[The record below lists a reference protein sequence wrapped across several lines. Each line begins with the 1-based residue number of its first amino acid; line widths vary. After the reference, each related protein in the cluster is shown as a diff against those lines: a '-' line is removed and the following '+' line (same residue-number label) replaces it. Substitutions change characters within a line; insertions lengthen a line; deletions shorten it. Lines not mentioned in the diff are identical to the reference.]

1 MRKHIGGRIWLS
13 LALAASVV
21 LGVVPALA
29 QTGATEDPEGVA
41 IEQRADSGY
50 EERAVEPRA
59 AEEDSLD
66 VVYVSK
72 DGNDE
77 TGDGSKELPVA
88 TLSKAVQ
95 VAADNGTIY
104 VMSDLTMTSC
114 ARYYGKDLT
123 ITSGDG
129 GPYTITR
136 DENFAQQQDTA
147 RSTYNPAMIE
157 VGSTDGPGTAS
168 LVLSNIVLDDNGT
181 HEGEYFIQAQSSNGN
196 TPFGDGT
203 INNGAIVQDAM
214 IATYNGTGDITL
226 GEGAV
231 LKNFGGMS
239 AIRMAGGTLTMESGS
254 KIIDD
259 RLIDR
264 DKGTAIPGADAS
276 YYGPAGAVWVQG
288 GTVNIDQG
296 AFIGGMNE
304 DAPLDG
310 RAIYLDGGYVEVN
323 GTIQYLKA
331 DADMWW
337 GRSGTAIHVRSDGQ
351 AVLGSTGVI
360 DTVVSDVHAGYTG
373 AVMTNGDRNE
383 GESAGEG
390 YDFEMKAGSV
400 IRNVSGFPA
409 LFSNYGNEL
418 IDGTIESCT
427 NDYIVGGFAQVTTIG
442 SNGLLQNND
451 TTKGAA
457 KSVVY
462 TSNAS
467 DVYMNGTLKG
477 NKVGT
482 AGFYIINQSGGGAY
496 LEIGEG
502 AVIEGA
508 GGNYGVYVNASESKC
523 VMNGGTISGFSYGV
537 NCRGKSGRD
546 ATFVMNGGTITDN
559 SYYGVYFNGVSN
571 SQSICELNGGVV
583 EDNGNAEVSIS
594 GGNAEDAY
602 EHVKI
607 ASGVVAGNRIVS
619 TTPGDVTFDE
629 GTPDIQIG
637 QAKGA
642 AADKIEELVLAD
654 HADWEV
660 VGNCALWMKPSTE
673 SVHFTFER
681 PYNASRTTMYVAYI
695 PVGTDGLPADGAQLT
710 LVKVENT
717 DPVDITLEGL
727 TPGQSYAMML
737 VNTNIYQ
744 LAPDDVTIYTG
755 GGQGQE
761 TSDNGFPTPTFTD
774 SLDDIKTLEIDG
786 KEVQSDDLMGEL
798 LKLFTVTYTDAEG
811 NPVTNDAEAGE
822 YTMTLQWADGE
833 HEVRINGSDVADEF
847 GTGVLTVRY
856 VENIDEAIDGTN
868 THELLDDEP
877 TELVE
882 HAEAIAN
889 DAPIRPDQ
897 YPAEFYT
904 NDDEDRQVAADGI
917 QILDDDLLVDEDGT
931 DRQDLLE
938 QRAVDEGVLPELDE
952 GQAYRFDFHYLDLV
966 DAYNGNAWVS
976 ASYGT
981 TVYLPYPDEMT
992 YDEAQGIDFTVV
1004 HYPELHR
1011 EYGFSGEAE
1020 VVPAI
1025 EACVPE
1031 VVEAECTPQGIKF
1044 NVPRE
1049 GFSPYAIVWQTDART
1064 ITATADEG
1072 SAVTPAG
1079 TFTVSVEEGKTFSI
1093 EAKENYA
1100 IADVTLNGVSVLD
1113 QVKDGAFTV
1122 PASEENQELVVT
1134 SRSTLHT
1141 ITATAGE
1148 GGTITPSGDV
1158 TVSEGDGQTFTI
1170 TPNDGYVIADVKVD
1184 GESVGRVDSYAFDGV
1199 TEDHSIEATFET
1211 ESAAPHEHVWS
1222 DWKCD
1227 GETHWKVCEVCGAVS
1242 ERAEHT
1248 YGDWEQVSE
1257 ATESEKGQWVRT
1269 CTVCGYEQHGT
1280 TPATEPDGSGMPET
1294 GDRTPT
1300 VPTGVLAAC
1309 GAALIAGTVI
1319 YRRRHDA

>member
-1 MRKHIGGRIWLS
+1 M
-13 LALAASVV
+13 AL
-21 LGVVPALA
+21 GTVPALA
-29 QTGATEDPEGVA
+29 ETTAEDLGEVTVEQQSVPED
-41 IEQRADSGY
+41 EKD
-50 EERAVEPRA
+50 VEPRA
-59 AEEDSLD
+59 AGA
-66 VVYVSK
+66 VYVSVS
-72 DGNDE
+72 GSDE
-77 TGDGSKELPVA
+77 TGTGSENTPYASLA
-88 TLSKAVQ
+88 KAVEEAQ
-95 VAADNGTIY
+95 DGDTIELLSS
-104 VMSDLTMTSC
+104 VEASRRALVS
-114 ARYYGKDLT
+114 GKVLT
-123 ITSGDG
+123 IDGNGHEVTRAEEFVRAQDQGRGGYHSAIIEVANQSELTLVDITLNDKFLHEEDDYSLAGSSAEDNTGKVQDGIIASYGDG
-129 GPYTITR
+129 GSTI
-136 DENFAQQQDTA
+136 
-147 RSTYNPAMIE
+147 IL
-157 VGSTDGPGTAS
+157 G
-168 LVLSNIVLDDNGT
+168 
-181 HEGEYFIQAQSSNGN
+181 
-196 TPFGDGT
+196 
-203 INNGAIVQDAM
+203 NGA
-214 IATYNGTGDITL
+214 T
-226 GEGAV
+226 
-231 LKNFGGMS
+231 LKNFGGLS
-239 AIRMAGGTLTMESGS
+239 AVYITGVNGEGATLVMQSGS
-254 KIIDD
+254 KICDD
-259 RLIDR
+259 NL
-264 DKGTAIPGADAS
+264 GTR
-276 YYGPAGAVWVQG
+276 AGGYAAVFNHG
-288 GTVNIDQG
+288 GTFTAEQG
-296 AFIGGMNE
+296 SSIEGI
-304 DAPLDG
+304 DG
-310 RAIYLDGGYVEVN
+310 RAIFADNGGVTTFA
-323 GTIQYLKA
+323 GTIKNITSSEKVKIPDDAGVAYYGSGNTKFTLASGGVIESINSHDNIGSDSVLHLISCTFTTEQGSEIRNISPSGI
-331 DADMWW
+331 ADMN
-337 GRSGTAIHVRSDGQ
+337 GATVDLGGSISNVNAKDVLFRMRGTQSAFYLRKTGSIKECAAHTAVVYLNGGKPTVEIAGTIEDVSPTVFFMSNNGSRKDGSIT
-351 AVLGSTGVI
+351 LTETGVI
-360 DTVVSDVHAGYTG
+360 TNVTGYG
-373 AVMTNGDRNE
+373 MRLEDP
-383 GESAGEG
+383 S
-390 YDFEMKAGSV
+390 
-400 IRNVSGFPA
+400 NV
-409 LFSNYGNEL
+409 
-418 IDGTIESCT
+418 TI
-427 NDYIVGGFAQVTTIG
+427 A
-442 SNGLLQNND
+442 
-451 TTKGAA
+451 
-457 KSVVY
+457 
-462 TSNAS
+462 
-467 DVYMNGTLKG
+467 
-477 NKVGT
+477 
-482 AGFYIINQSGGGAY
+482 
-496 LEIGEG
+496 
-502 AVIEGA
+502 
-508 GGNYGVYVNASESKC
+508 
-523 VMNGGTISGFSYGV
+523 
-537 NCRGKSGRD
+537 
-546 ATFVMNGGTITDN
+546 GTITN
-559 SYYGVYFNGVSN
+559 CSSYALQYYPKSN
-571 SQSICELNGGVV
+571 QSLLTSKSTATI
-583 EDNGNAEVSIS
+583 EDNNDGGAQVRAQNTLPATDAQEHIVLEPGGLDGNTTVDLTAFDVTLDSDYENIKLGNASSSAATAIK
-594 GGNAEDAY
+594 DA
-602 EHVKI
+602 V
-607 ASGVVAGNRIVS
+607 AS
-619 TTPGDVTFDE
+619 
-629 GTPDIQIG
+629 Q
-637 QAKGA
+637 
-642 AADKIEELVLAD
+642 
-654 HADWEV
+654 HADWTV
-660 VGNCALWMKPSTE
+660 VGSSAAWVQPSTSE
-673 SVHFTFER
+673 VHFT
-681 PYNASRTTMYVAYI
+681 ASRSSYMKKTALFAALI
-695 PVGTDGLPADGAQLT
+695 PLNEDGTPVSGAKVILQE
-710 LVKVENT
+710 VENS
-717 DPVDITLEGL
+717 DPVDVTLTGL
-727 TPGQSYAMML
+727 TAGQSYAMMF
-737 VNTNIYQ
+737 VNNNEYT

-755 GGQGQE
+755 GGRGQE

-774 SLDDIKTLEIDG
+774 SLDDIETLEIDG

-1122 PASEENQELVVT
+1122 PASEEDQELVVT

-1170 TPNDGYVIADVKVD
+1170 TPNEGYVIADVKVD

-1199 TEDHSIEATFET
+1199 TEDHTIEATFET
-1211 ESAAPHEHVWS
+1211 GPAAPHEHVWS

-1227 GETHWKVCEVCGAVS
+1227 GETHWKVCEICGAVS

-1248 YGDWEQVSE
+1248 FGDWEQVSG

-1280 TPATEPDGSGMPET
+1280 TPATEPDGSGMPGT

-1300 VPTGVLAAC
+1300 VLTGVLAAC
-1309 GAALIAGTVI
+1309 GAALVAGTVI
-1319 YRRRHDA
+1319 YRRRHDG